1 VSAVP
6 TPRIRGLSIGQR
18 LTLGLAPAL
27 LAVVLVLGLAYY
39 GEIGRQAPEFVVAG
53 AAALATISLV
63 ATWSNTR
70 YLALRIKRLAG
81 GVGSARLGDA
91 QPENDELGRI
101 EQVVD
106 RLGVALTESE
116 AERREAIARGAAR
129 LNEQSL
135 MLGASVR
142 DALARLDEVRLPLHI
157 LIDAPF
163 GELNENQEE
172 LLVTARAAADAMDA
186 ALRRLMLVVDA
197 DRDALPVLLERVSVN
212 DVVRGVVPMLRAITD
227 RLGARMQIELDPTMP
242 RVMADRTRLAEALA
256 ILGAD
261 AARATDDHHPLVVG
275 TQLEEGMVWVRLTPA
290 NPATTH
296 TAPERMLA
304 ARLVAVQGGR
314 LEESDGQVGIGLPI
328 GGAGARLGESRSAVL
343 PLRSS
348 RLRASLGC

>member
-1 VSAVP
+1 MNAA
-6 TPRIRGLSIGQR
+6 TAARIRGLSIGQR
-18 LTLGLAPAL
+18 LMLGLAPAL
-27 LAVVLVLGLAYY
+27 LAVTLVLFLAYY

-70 YLALRIKRLAG
+70 YLAQRIKRLAG
-81 GVGSARLGDA
+81 GVGSSRTSEE
-91 QPENDELGRI
+91 QPDDDELGRI

-106 RLGVALTESE
+106 RLGLALSASE
-116 AERREAIARGAAR
+116 AERRDAIARGAAR
-129 LNEQSL
+129 LEEQSL

-186 ALRRLMLVVDA
+186 ALRRLMLVADA

-212 DVVRGVVPMLRAITD
+212 DVLRGVIPMLRATTD
-227 RLGARMQIELDPTMP
+227 RLGARLQIELDPTLP

-256 ILGAD
+256 MLGAD
-261 AARATDDHHPLVVG
+261 AARATDDAHQLVLRS
-275 TQLEEGMVWVRLTPA
+275 QLEAGVVWVRFSPV
-290 NPATTH
+290 NPATTSG
-296 TAPERMLA
+296 TPERMLA

-314 LEESDGQVGIGLPI
+314 IEQSDGQVAIGIPV
-328 GGAGARLGESRSAVL
+328 GGAGARAG
-343 PLRSS
+343 
-348 RLRASLGC
+348 